1 MLLTQRAYA
10 EGCRAMGLYVGMQRT
25 WRSMREISGRG
36 VLASCL
42 HLWLKRFNRSR
53 VECAVLGQQV
63 LGGHGYIKEWGMEQI
78 VRDARI
84 GQIYEGANGVQ
95 AIDLVGR
102 KIMRDGGK
110 TLQDLLGDITATT
123 VAPEFVEPLAD
134 VCQRLDAVTQSVVA
148 RAQQDPNLPGAVS
161 VDFLI
166 SLGSRCVPGC
176 GRVWPAESR
185 RMNLAMPNVQ
195 PLDTFLPGYC
205 PRPWSRAKHQG
216 RVCCGYGDARD
227 AILGSRKDPGMGG

>member
-1 MLLTQRAYA
+1 M
-10 EGCRAMGLYVGMQRT
+10 
-25 WRSMREISGRG
+25 
-36 VLASCL
+36 
-42 HLWLKRFNRSR
+42 
-53 VECAVLGQQV
+53 LGQQV

-78 VRDARI
+78 VRDVRI

-148 RAQQDPNLPGAVS
+148 RAQQDPNLLGAVS
-161 VDFLI
+161 VDFLDFVGLTLCAWLWARMA
-166 SLGSRCVPGC
+166 SCAPQNEFGDAKRATARYFFARLLPQTLGLEQSIK
-176 GRVWPAESR
+176 AESAAV
-185 RMNLAMPNVQ
+185 MEMPET
-195 PLDTFLPGYC
+195 LF
-205 PRPWSRAKHQG
+205 
-216 RVCCGYGDARD
+216 
-227 AILGSRKDPGMGG
+227 